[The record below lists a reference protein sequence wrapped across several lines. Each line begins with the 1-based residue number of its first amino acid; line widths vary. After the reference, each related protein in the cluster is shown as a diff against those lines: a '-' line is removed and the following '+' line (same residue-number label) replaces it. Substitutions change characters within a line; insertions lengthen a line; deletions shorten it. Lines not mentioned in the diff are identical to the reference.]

1 MIFDDHWAHLE
12 LGILDW
18 AFVDWQILPLQ
29 RDIHIEVL
37 LVLLEG
43 HASRADRLGLVK
55 SEAMITIG
63 HVRIAVAAEFF
74 VDVSFALV
82 VRLVVKCCINK

>member
-29 RDIHIEVL
+29 RDINIEVL
-37 LVLLEG
+37 PVLIEG
-43 HASRADRLGLVK
+43 RASRADRLGLVK

-63 HVRIAVAAEFF
+63 QVRISVAAEFF
-74 VDVSFALV
+74 LSM
-82 VRLVVKCCINK
+82 CPPPS

>member
-1 MIFDDHWAHLE
+1 MIFDAHWAHLE
-12 LGILDW
+12 LGILGW

-29 RDIHIEVL
+29 RDINIEVL

-55 SEAMITIG
+55 SEAMVTIG
-63 HVRIAVAAEFF
+63 QVRIAVAAEFF
-74 VDVSFALV
+74 LSM
-82 VRLVVKCCINK
+82 CPSPS